1 MNKAVRHFS
10 SSGRY
15 VEKRQM
21 RPAGTSIYFKR
32 HGDFVRKI
40 RIPGGLK
47 SKKVKLDYQ
56 EDWNVRRKRISRG

>member
-21 RPAGTSIYFKR
+21 RTSDIYFER

-47 SKKVKLDYQ
+47 SKGK
-56 EDWNVRRKRISRG
+56 